1 MKTKTVKLSTLKPLE
16 RNPRRHGAVQIREL
30 KRSLEKFGQIRP
42 IVVDE
47 TNTVLAGNGLLLA
60 MLEGGY
66 EEADVL
72 QMPGLSENDKKRF
85 VLADNKIAGL
95 GADDYG
101 VVQELIHELSDEL
114 DIPGFD
120 NEALQALVA
129 LPIEIK
135 ETASSY
141 GVMSEEEIEKAK
153 AYGQKIAASNKKSE
167 ETSAG
172 QPLHSV
178 CEACGQTIWS

>member
-16 RNPRRHGAVQIREL
+16 RNPRRHGAVQVREL

-42 IVVDE
+42 IVIDE

-66 EEADVL
+66 EQGDVL
-72 QMPGLSENDKKRF
+72 EMSGLSENDKKKF

-95 GADDYG
+95 GADDYS
-101 VVQELIHELSDEL
+101 VVQELIYELSDEL

-120 NEALQALVA
+120 NEALKALVA
-129 LPIEIK
+129 LPIDIK
-135 ETASSY
+135 ETASAY
-141 GVMSEEEIEKAK
+141 GVMSQEEVEKAR
-153 AYGQKIAASNKKSE
+153 AYGQKIAASNEKSE
-167 ETSAG
+167 GTSAG
-172 QPLHSV
+172 QPNQVICKS
-178 CEACGQTIWS
+178 CGQTIWS